1 MHKLCFRAPD
11 NFIIILLD
19 CGVKMVSTGFFVVLA
34 GIKDALQQHN
44 PVSSAETIERYKKE
58 KREVKGIWDK
68 SHDWLHYSKR
78 S

>member
-1 MHKLCFRAPD
+1 MHKLCFGAPD

-19 CGVKMVSTGFFVVLA
+19 CGVQMVSTDSFVVLA

-44 PVSSAETIERYKKE
+44 PVSSSETIEKYKKE
-58 KREVKGIWDK
+58 KRGVKGIWDK
-68 SHDWLHYSKR
+68 SLDWLHYSKM